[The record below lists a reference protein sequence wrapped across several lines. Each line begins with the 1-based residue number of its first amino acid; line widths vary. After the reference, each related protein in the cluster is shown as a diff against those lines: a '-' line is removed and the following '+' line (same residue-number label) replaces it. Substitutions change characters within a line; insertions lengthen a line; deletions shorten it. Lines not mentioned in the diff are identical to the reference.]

1 MIFGKQEPILI
12 HYTTVSSGSTA
23 TAYRFCKLQCNKIVI
38 MSKLGGQSQTVV
50 KHLKNIYLLFLN
62 FLLSLS
68 SVLQQLLYEKQW
80 STQFDF
86 SWNWVDLQGHSKVSF
101 IRHLHVNI
109 KIEYQSKAV
118 NLLNL
123 LNFCKNLQTNK
134 NNKKVTTSIKIRT
147 NANAHALEILKISCV
162 KEVFLKPLE

>member
-1 MIFGKQEPILI
+1 MENQKTYVI
-12 HYTTVSSGSTA
+12 HQKHLHSSLHLCYDFWQAGTHTYPLHNTVSSGSTA
-23 TAYRFCKLQCNKIVI
+23 TAYRFCKLQCNKIV

-118 NLLNL
+118 NFLKL
-123 LNFCKNLQTNK
+123 LNFCKNPQTNK
-134 NNKKVTTSIKIRT
+134 KQKQQEGDDV
-147 NANAHALEILKISCV
+147 H
-162 KEVFLKPLE
+162 